1 MPAMDDRYNRVAVV
15 LHWAIGVAL
24 LAQIVLGWSMIE
36 IPKNPVG
43 VRVFWFNLHKSIGIT
58 IGLLIVGRIAW
69 RLAHRAP
76 SLPANL
82 PLWQR
87 RAARAS
93 HVLLY
98 VCMAAMPLTGFLG
111 SSFSNYPIKYF
122 GVPLPNWGWD
132 VPALKATFSAIHLSV
147 ACVFVVLIIVHAAA
161 ALRHLLARD
170 GVFDRMWPG
179 RFGAEPSLR
188 SSTSGRAP

>member
-1 MPAMDDRYNRVAVV
+1 MDNRYNHVAVV

-43 VRVFWFNLHKSIGIT
+43 VRAFWFNLHKSTGIT
-58 IGLLIVGRIAW
+58 IGLLIFGRIGW
-69 RLAHRAP
+69 RLAHAAP
-76 SLPANL
+76 NLPAKL
-82 PLWQR
+82 PRWQR

-98 VCMAAMPLTGFLG
+98 VCMVTMPLTGFLG
-111 SSFSNYPIKYF
+111 SSFSNFPIKYF

-132 VPALKATFSAIHLSV
+132 VPVLKAAFSAIHLGV
-147 ACVFVVLIIVHAAA
+147 ACVFVALIVVHVTA
-161 ALRHLLARD
+161 ALRHLRARD
-170 GVFDRMWPG
+170 GVFDRMWPL
-179 RFGAEPSLR
+179 RFGAERNLR
-188 SSTSGRAP
+188 SSSSGPAP

>member
-15 LHWAIGVAL
+15 LHWAIGLAL

-43 VRVFWFNLHKSIGIT
+43 VRAFWFNLHKSIGIT
-58 IGLLIVGRIAW
+58 IGLLVFVRIAW
-69 RLAHRAP
+69 RLAHAAP
-76 SLPANL
+76 DLPANL

-98 VCMAAMPLTGFLG
+98 VCMAAMPLTGYFG

-122 GVPLPNWGWD
+122 GVPLPQWGWD
-132 VPALKATFSAIHLSV
+132 APALKATFSAIHLGV
-147 ACVFVVLIIVHAAA
+147 ACVFIALIVVHATA

-170 GVFDRMWPG
+170 GVFNRMWPL
-179 RFGAEPSLR
+179 RFGSER
-188 SSTSGRAP
+188 SVSSAASGPPT